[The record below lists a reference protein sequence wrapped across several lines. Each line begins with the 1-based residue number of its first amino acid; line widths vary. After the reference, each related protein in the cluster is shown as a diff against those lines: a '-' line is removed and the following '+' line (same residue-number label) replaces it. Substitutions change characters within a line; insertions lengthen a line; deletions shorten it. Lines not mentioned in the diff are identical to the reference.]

1 MAHNN
6 AFAFF
11 VKNIFARVRKQF
23 LINCVTVST
32 GVQMLFYHLC
42 ACFAAS
48 TVNIQRKNISNNIAL
63 FTHAFHPSF
72 LEFLALHDDK

>member
-1 MAHNN
+1 MSGYLIKDTTREE
-6 AFAFF
+6 F
-11 VKNIFARVRKQF
+11 FARVRKQF
-23 LINCVTVST
+23 LINCVTIST